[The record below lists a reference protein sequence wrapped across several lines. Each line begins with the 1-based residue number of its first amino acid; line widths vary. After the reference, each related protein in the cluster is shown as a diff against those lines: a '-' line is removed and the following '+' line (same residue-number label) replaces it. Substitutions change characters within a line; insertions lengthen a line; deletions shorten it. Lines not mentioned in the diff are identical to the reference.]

1 VDRGELINWLRIEI
15 TFFDRWKT
23 LLQANL

>member
-1 VDRGELINWLRIEI
+1 VDRGELINWLRIEM
-15 TFFDRWKT
+15 TFLDHWKT